1 MLSPYAE
8 VYYLPTDKSA
18 GEQSTNKNETSIK
31 GKDQEE
37 KITTVQTNDKEDK
50 AKHNNDKTNQD
61 NKPGNTKKKKST
73 QENINVIKE
82 DWVQVKR
89 NAKTKEVR
97 EAIQKAYI
105 KNVKNYYA
113 ALKVDEEVVD
123 EKDDIKKESVVKKQQ
138 KNIAKRSM

>member
-1 MLSPYAE
+1 
-8 VYYLPTDKSA
+8 
-18 GEQSTNKNETSIK
+18 
-31 GKDQEE
+31 
-37 KITTVQTNDKEDK
+37 
-50 AKHNNDKTNQD
+50 
-61 NKPGNTKKKKST
+61 
-73 QENINVIKE
+73 
-82 DWVQVKR
+82 VKR

-105 KNVKNYYA
+105 KNVKNCYA

>member
-1 MLSPYAE
+1 
-8 VYYLPTDKSA
+8 
-18 GEQSTNKNETSIK
+18 
-31 GKDQEE
+31 
-37 KITTVQTNDKEDK
+37 
-50 AKHNNDKTNQD
+50 
-61 NKPGNTKKKKST
+61 
-73 QENINVIKE
+73 
-82 DWVQVKR
+82 VQVKR